1 MNSDFPVFSGE
12 SYPITTGKTHLR
24 QPLPRDADRGH
35 IALILRESEHLQ
47 ILTPF
52 HIDLPFTKGVGLV
65 LIREQRG
72 SYRPVRL
79 GDDPDFGQTLSF
91 IC

>member
-1 MNSDFPVFSGE
+1 MDSDSPVFGGE
-12 SYPITTGKTHLR
+12 RNPITAGKTHLP

-79 GDDPDFGQTLSF
+79 GDDPDFGQTRPF

>member
-1 MNSDFPVFSGE
+1 
-12 SYPITTGKTHLR
+12 
-24 QPLPRDADRGH
+24 
-35 IALILRESEHLQ
+35 LRESEHLQ

-52 HIDLPFTKGVGLV
+52 HIDLSFTKGVGLV